1 MYNFVSFIKMTIFQ
15 QLFNPFL
22 FNCFTDNIIPFLF
35 SNSIL
40 TRIFTSYI
48 LLSPRTSL
56 VPRSSFFAGREIT
69 ARVLH
74 EPQIPN
80 SKEEYNS
87 LVISGIETRVEE
99 EREEGALL
107 RRFSLR
113 REFRWKRSLPAPCP
127 WNA

>member
-1 MYNFVSFIKMTIFQ
+1 MTIFQ

-22 FNCFTDNIIPFLF
+22 FNCFTDNIIPFEQHF
-35 SNSIL
+35 NTDI
-40 TRIFTSYI
+40 YI
-48 LLSPRTSL
+48 LHFTFPSNE
-56 VPRSSFFAGREIT
+56 PRSSFFAGREIT
-69 ARVLH
+69 ARVLQF
-74 EPQIPN
+74 QIPN

-99 EREEGALL
+99 ERGGALL

>member
-22 FNCFTDNIIPFLF
+22 FNCFTDNIIPFEQHF
-35 SNSIL
+35 NTDI
-40 TRIFTSYI
+40 YI
-48 LLSPRTSL
+48 LHFTLERLWPRF
-56 VPRSSFFAGREIT
+56 SFFAGREIT

-107 RRFSLR
+107 RRFSLH

>member
-22 FNCFTDNIIPFLF
+22 FNCFTDNIIPFEQHF
-35 SNSIL
+35 NTDI
-40 TRIFTSYI
+40 YI
-48 LLSPRTSL
+48 LHFTLERLWPRF
-56 VPRSSFFAGREIT
+56 SFFAGREIT

-113 REFRWKRSLPAPCP
+113 REFHWKRSLPAPCP

>member
-22 FNCFTDNIIPFLF
+22 FNCFTDNIIPFEQHF
-35 SNSIL
+35 NTDI
-40 TRIFTSYI
+40 YI
-48 LLSPRTSL
+48 LHFTFPSNE
-56 VPRSSFFAGREIT
+56 PRSSFFAGREIT

-107 RRFSLR
+107 RRFSLH